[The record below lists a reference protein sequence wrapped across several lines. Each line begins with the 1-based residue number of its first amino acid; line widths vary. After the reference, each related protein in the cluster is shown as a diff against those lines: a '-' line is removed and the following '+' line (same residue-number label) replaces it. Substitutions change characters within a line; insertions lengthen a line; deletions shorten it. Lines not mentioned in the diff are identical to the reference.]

1 MLGWNIR
8 PGFWQGFCIINVTF
22 FSPLECVL
30 TFKKLNKDLYS
41 TVPFEYMTLNDLQH
55 CYLVMMTCDIYTLLA
70 LYTIKKRI
78 SISTSAISEC
88 NSGFEHC
95 LSKVQVLFMYS
106 NMVSQ
111 QQQVFKS
118 THPKPTNL

>member
-1 MLGWNIR
+1 
-8 PGFWQGFCIINVTF
+8 
-22 FSPLECVL
+22 
-30 TFKKLNKDLYS
+30 
-41 TVPFEYMTLNDLQH
+41 
-55 CYLVMMTCDIYTLLA
+55 LLA

-118 THPKPTNL
+118 THPKPTNLWFQIHGLECLEWQEVCSGGRNTALNTSNEIAGVLDAFHLIKDVSSTNKQDVKFLTCTFSQC